1 MKKQFRDPFLLVLI
15 LIQAILS
22 CTPARLLSKPEW
34 RLQGI
39 RIDRIDL
46 TGASVGLALRIINPN
61 PVGVTVQHLTYQFY
75 LHEVKI
81 AEGELTAPFE
91 LPRHE
96 SIDVVLP
103 LQVSFKE
110 ARELAPLLRKERE
123 EIDYRLE
130 GEIALRAMGTEKHFQ
145 LRHAGKR

>member
-1 MKKQFRDPFLLVLI
+1 MRKRFVSSSLFVIFLL
-15 LIQAILS
+15 QALS
-22 CTPARLLSKPEW
+22 GCAPARLLSKPEW

-46 TGASVGLALRIINPN
+46 KGASLGLALRIINPN

-75 LHEVKI
+75 LHEVKM
-81 AEGELTAPFE
+81 AAGEITTPFE

-103 LQVSFKE
+103 VQVSFKE
-110 ARELAPLLRKERE
+110 ARELVPLLRKKTE
-123 EIDYRLE
+123 EIDYRME
-130 GEIALRAMGTEKHFQ
+130 GEITLRAMGTEKRFQ
-145 LRHAGKR
+145 LHHVGKK

>member
-1 MKKQFRDPFLLVLI
+1 MQTRLGYTSFFVIFLLQTL
-15 LIQAILS
+15 LG

-46 TGASVGLALRIINPN
+46 TGASLGLALRIINPN

-75 LHEVKI
+75 LHEVKV
-81 AEGELTAPFE
+81 AEGEMTTPFE
-91 LPRHE
+91 LPRHD

-103 LQVSFKE
+103 VQMSFKE
-110 ARELAPLLRKERE
+110 ARTLVPLLRKEME
-123 EIDYRLE
+123 EIDYRME
-130 GEIALRAMGTEKHFQ
+130 GEITLRAMGTERRFQ
-145 LRHAGKR
+145 LHHTGKK